1 MEGLATEAGKA
12 FLTQGILGVARP
24 DPPGCGGLPHTARAR
39 ASDQKRFDELQKII
53 EARETVA
60 KALGT
65 NSLAL
70 EANNKAME
78 ARTRATEE
86 MAREVA
92 PCAGVDRAGD
102 AEGFKTNPPRRSST
116 GILRG
121 WIDTTSIPEPRHSMR
136 WFMSWFRRPEDRHR
150 CG

>member
-12 FLTQGILGVARP
+12 FLTQGILGALVLILLGAVVFLYRE
-24 DPPGCGGLPHTARAR
+24 GR

-60 KALGT
+60 KALGM

-92 PCAGVDRAGD
+92 ALRQEFVSAQQ
-102 AEGFKTNPPRRSST
+102 AEGFRDQSAQEKLA
-116 GILRG
+116 GILARLDSVLNSILNRG
-121 WIDTTSIPEPRHSMR
+121 TP
-136 WFMSWFRRPEDRHR
+136 
-150 CG
+150 